1 VPEKMTKIESRKET
15 AMLVKDR
22 MSSPAITIT
31 PETPFQDALKMM
43 HDHQFRRLPVL
54 DKSGRLVGIVS
65 ERDLMYASSSPATSL
80 SVWELNYLL
89 SKLQVKELMT
99 KKVFTTAPD
108 SFIEDA
114 ARLMAENRIGGL
126 PVVDSQDRVIGVI
139 TETDIFRTFVQMYR
153 GGHAG
158 LRLTLQVPDRKGVL
172 AELSQ
177 AIFDLGGDIVSVS
190 SIYDEEREAYV
201 LVIKV
206 LGVKKDQLIDAL
218 EALGDHVVDAREVDR
233 SVAA

>member
-1 VPEKMTKIESRKET
+1 
-15 AMLVKDR
+15 MLVKDR
-22 MSSPAITIT
+22 MNSPAVTIA
-31 PETPFQDALKMM
+31 PETPFQDALKVM

-54 DKSGRLVGIVS
+54 DKAGRLVGIVS
-65 ERDLMYASSSPATSL
+65 ERDLMYASPSPATSL

-89 SKLQVKELMT
+89 SKLQVERLMT
-99 KKVFTTAPD
+99 KKVITTTPD

-126 PVVDSQDRVIGVI
+126 PVVDGENRVVGVI
-139 TETDIFRTFVQMYR
+139 TETDIFCTFVQMYR

-172 AELSQ
+172 AELSK
-177 AIFDLGGDIVSVS
+177 AVFDLDGDIVSVS
-190 SIYDEEREAYV
+190 SIYDENSEAYV

-206 LGVKKDQLIDAL
+206 LGVNKDQLIDAL
-218 EALGDHVVDAREVDR
+218 EALGDHVVDAREVEG